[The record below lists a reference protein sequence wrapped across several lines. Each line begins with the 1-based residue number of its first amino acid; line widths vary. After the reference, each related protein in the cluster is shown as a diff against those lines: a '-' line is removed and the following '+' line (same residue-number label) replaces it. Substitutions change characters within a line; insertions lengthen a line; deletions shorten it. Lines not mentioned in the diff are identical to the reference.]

1 MSSLKLDGDLFR
13 LQLSAWFWSPLFK
26 CIDFIGAILI
36 LFAWREVRK
45 WELCFCPR
53 TVFYRLWVPPQ
64 GQKGPLATVLMMGV
78 GRCWAENLFPVPKS
92 GGCFSPAGAA
102 SFPNHCRKSHAIR
115 RSISHCF
122 HPISVANFSPY
133 VRGLQRKI
141 NKQTLEARL
150 DISREGEF
158 LVGFVRCPLEALKCE
173 ADPKQTEY
181 KQIQSF

>member
-1 MSSLKLDGDLFR
+1 MNR
-13 LQLSAWFWSPLFK
+13 LYRSYP
-26 CIDFIGAILI
+26 DFVCLEG
-36 LFAWREVRK
+36 
-45 WELCFCPR
+45 
-53 TVFYRLWVPPQ
+53 
-64 GQKGPLATVLMMGV
+64 GQKTRALLLSSGSVLQTLGSSSGSERTSLATVLMMGV
-78 GRCWAENLFPVPKS
+78 GRCWAENLFPVPES

-122 HPISVANFSPY
+122 HPISVSNFSPY
-133 VRGLQRKI
+133 IRGLQRKI
-141 NKQTLEARL
+141 NKHTLEAKL

-158 LVGFVRCPLEALKCE
+158 LVGFVRCPMEALKCE